1 MNIAN
6 AIRSSVVDKM
16 PTKGDG
22 SFTPDGYTKIHPRTR
37 NHEHTPGYIINVEDV
52 QQTTRTATPCS
63 ATARSSSFTP
73 KARSQHS
80 QSQEHKP

>member
-22 SFTPDGYTKIHPRTR
+22 SFTPAGYTKIIQDLETMST
-37 NHEHTPGYIINVEDV
+37 TPGYIINVEDV
-52 QQTTRTATPCS
+52 QHSDTHCYALFGDGSVLVVYAKGKIS
-63 ATARSSSFTP
+63 ALSVSGV
-73 KARSQHS
+73 
-80 QSQEHKP
+80 